1 MYFRLPNSPAKKLIL
16 YTLVY
21 IVMNILIISG
31 SVRTGRRSH
40 DVAVELQKRFIN
52 HGLTDTHI
60 LDLAV
65 YNLPVLE
72 EKFLSGSS
80 DMPEGL
86 VEIQQRLDRS
96 DAMVFLSPEYHGSY
110 SGALK
115 NAVDYFW
122 KEFMRKPI
130 GVVAVASGRFGGIN
144 ASTEMQQLVLSL
156 GAFPMPYKLLIP
168 TVQQAFDQSGK
179 ITDDLLSKNFDR
191 FVQEYAWFAEAISDR
206 KIKESITI
214 KQKHD

>member
-1 MYFRLPNSPAKKLIL
+1 
-16 YTLVY
+16 
-21 IVMNILIISG
+21 MNILIISG
-31 SVRTGRRSH
+31 SVRTGRKSH
-40 DVAVELQKRFIN
+40 NVAVELQRRFIA
-52 HGLTDTHI
+52 HGLVDTHV

-72 EKFLSGSS
+72 EKFLAGP
-80 DMPEGL
+80 DMPQGL
-86 VEIQQRLDRS
+86 AEIQQKLDTA

-115 NAVDYFW
+115 NALDYFW

-168 TVQQAFDQSGK
+168 MVQNAFDGNGK
-179 ITDDLLSKNFDR
+179 IIDESLAKNFDR
-191 FVQEYAWFAEAISDR
+191 FISEYTWFAEAIADR
-206 KIKESITI
+206 KAKELTTQ
-214 KQKHD
+214 KQRS

>member
-1 MYFRLPNSPAKKLIL
+1 
-16 YTLVY
+16 
-21 IVMNILIISG
+21 MNILIISG
-31 SVRTGRRSH
+31 SVRTGRKSH
-40 DVAVELQKRFIN
+40 DVAVELQRRFIL
-52 HGLTDTHI
+52 HGLVDTDV
-60 LDLAV
+60 LDLAI

-72 EKFLSGSS
+72 EKFLEGKN
-80 DMPEGL
+80 MPTGL
-86 VEIQQRLDRS
+86 SEIKIRLDNA

-144 ASTEMQQLVLSL
+144 ASTEMQQLILSL

-168 TVQQAFDQSGK
+168 MVQNAFDEKGK
-179 ITDDLLSKNFDR
+179 ITDEALSKGFDK
-191 FVQEYAWFAEAISDR
+191 FITEYAWFAEAITDR
-206 KIKESITI
+206 KTKELITQ
-214 KQKHD
+214 KQKS

>member
-1 MYFRLPNSPAKKLIL
+1 MK
-16 YTLVY
+16 
-21 IVMNILIISG
+21 ILIISG

-40 DVAVELQKRFIN
+40 DVAVELQKRFISQ
-52 HGLTDTHI
+52 GATDTQV

-65 YNLPVLE
+65 YSLPVLE
-72 EKFLSGSS
+72 EKFLEGKE
-80 DMPEGL
+80 MPAGL
-86 VEIQQRLDRS
+86 SEIQALLDNA
-96 DAMVFLSPEYHGSY
+96 DAMIFLSPEYHGSY

-168 TVQQAFDQSGK
+168 TVQNAFDESGH
-179 ITDDLLSKNFDR
+179 IIDEALSKSFDK
-191 FVQEYAWFAEAISDR
+191 FVQEYTWFAEAIADR
-206 KIKESITI
+206 KTKEAIT
-214 KQKHD
+214 KQKP

>member
-1 MYFRLPNSPAKKLIL
+1 
-16 YTLVY
+16 
-21 IVMNILIISG
+21 MNILILSG

-40 DVAVELQKRFIN
+40 EVAVELQKRFIS
-52 HGLTDTHI
+52 HGLLDTHV

-72 EKFLSGSS
+72 EKFLAGK
-80 DMPEGL
+80 DMPAGL
-86 VEIQQRLDRS
+86 SEIQHKLDTA

-122 KEFMRKPI
+122 KEFTRKPI

-156 GAFPMPYKLLIP
+156 GGFPMPYKLLIP
-168 TVQQAFDQSGK
+168 MVQNAFDENGRV
-179 ITDDLLSKNFDR
+179 TDELLSKNFDK
-191 FVQEYAWFAEAISDR
+191 FITEYAWFAEAITDR
-206 KIKESITI
+206 KAKEAITS
-214 KQKHD
+214 KHKP

>member
-1 MYFRLPNSPAKKLIL
+1 
-16 YTLVY
+16 
-21 IVMNILIISG
+21 MNILIISG

-40 DVAVELQKRFIN
+40 DVAVELQKRFIG
-52 HGLTDTHI
+52 HGQMDTHV

-72 EKFLSGSS
+72 EKFLAGKE
-80 DMPEGL
+80 MPNGL
-86 VEIQQRLDRS
+86 AEIQQMLDRA
-96 DAMVFLSPEYHGSY
+96 DAMIFLSPEYHGSY

-115 NAVDYFW
+115 NALDYFW

-168 TVQQAFDQSGK
+168 TVQNAFDESGNV
-179 ITDDLLSKNFDR
+179 IDEFLSTNFDK
-191 FVQEYAWFAEAISDR
+191 FVQEYTWFAEAIADR
-206 KIKESITI
+206 KAKETT
-214 KQKHD
+214 KQKP

>member
-1 MYFRLPNSPAKKLIL
+1 
-16 YTLVY
+16 
-21 IVMNILIISG
+21 MNILIMSG
-31 SVRTGRRSH
+31 SVRTGRKSH
-40 DVAVELQKRFIN
+40 NVTVELQKRFIA
-52 HGLTDTHI
+52 HGLVDTHV

-72 EKFLSGSS
+72 EKFLAGS
-80 DMPEGL
+80 DMPAGL
-86 VEIQQRLDRS
+86 AEIQQMLDTA

-144 ASTEMQQLVLSL
+144 ASTEMQQLILSL
-156 GAFPMPYKLLIP
+156 GGFPMPYKLLIP
-168 TVQQAFDQSGK
+168 VVQNAFDEEGK
-179 ITDDLLSKNFDR
+179 IIDEILAKNFDK
-191 FVQEYAWFAEAISDR
+191 FISEYAWFAEAIVDR
-206 KIKESITI
+206 KAKESVTS
-214 KQKHD
+214 KQKI

>member
-1 MYFRLPNSPAKKLIL
+1 
-16 YTLVY
+16 
-21 IVMNILIISG
+21 MNILILSG

-40 DVAVELQKRFIN
+40 EVAVELQKRFIS
-52 HGLTDTHI
+52 HGLLDTHV

-72 EKFLSGSS
+72 EKFLAGK
-80 DMPEGL
+80 DMPAGL
-86 VEIQQRLDRS
+86 SEIQHKLDTA

-122 KEFMRKPI
+122 KEFTRKPI

-156 GAFPMPYKLLIP
+156 GGFPMPYKLLIP
-168 TVQQAFDQSGK
+168 MVQNAFDENGRV
-179 ITDDLLSKNFDR
+179 TDELLSKNFDK
-191 FVQEYAWFAEAISDR
+191 FITEYAWFAEAITDR
-206 KIKESITI
+206 KAKEAITL
-214 KQKHD
+214 KHKP

>member
-1 MYFRLPNSPAKKLIL
+1 MK
-16 YTLVY
+16 
-21 IVMNILIISG
+21 ILIISG
-31 SVRTGRRSH
+31 SVRTGRKSH
-40 DVAVELQKRFIN
+40 DVAVELQRRFIT
-52 HGLTDTHI
+52 HGLVDTHV

-72 EKFLSGSS
+72 EKFLAGR
-80 DMPEGL
+80 DMPAGL
-86 VEIQQRLDRS
+86 AEIQQKLDTA

-130 GVVAVASGRFGGIN
+130 GVVTAASGRFGGIN
-144 ASTEMQQLVLSL
+144 ASTEMQQLILSL

-168 TVQQAFDQSGK
+168 MVQNAFDENGK
-179 ITDDLLSKNFDR
+179 MADEALSKSFDR
-191 FVQEYAWFAEAISDR
+191 FISEYIWFAEAIADR
-206 KIKESITI
+206 KTKELITQ
-214 KQKHD
+214 KQKS

>member
-1 MYFRLPNSPAKKLIL
+1 
-16 YTLVY
+16 
-21 IVMNILIISG
+21 MNILIISG
-31 SVRTGRRSH
+31 SVRTGRKSH
-40 DVAVELQKRFIN
+40 DVAVELQKRFIS
-52 HGLTDTHI
+52 HGLVDTQV

-72 EKFLSGSS
+72 EKFLAGK
-80 DMPEGL
+80 DMPAGL
-86 VEIQQRLDRS
+86 SKIQQLLDS
-96 DAMVFLSPEYHGSY
+96 ADAMIFLSPEYHGSY

-130 GVVAVASGRFGGIN
+130 GVVAVASGKFGGIN

-168 TVQQAFDQSGK
+168 TVQNAFDESGS
-179 ITDDLLSKNFDR
+179 IIDESLSKSFDK
-191 FVQEYAWFAEAISDR
+191 FVQEYTWFAEAISDR
-206 KIKESITI
+206 KAKELITI
-214 KQKHD
+214 KQKK

>member
-1 MYFRLPNSPAKKLIL
+1 
-16 YTLVY
+16 
-21 IVMNILIISG
+21 MNILIISG
-31 SVRTGRRSH
+31 SVRTGRKSH
-40 DVAVELQKRFIN
+40 NVAVELQKRFITQ
-52 HGLTDTHI
+52 GLVDTHV

-72 EKFLSGSS
+72 EKFLEGK
-80 DMPEGL
+80 DMPAGL
-86 VEIQQRLDRS
+86 AEIQQKLDIA

-144 ASTEMQQLVLSL
+144 ASTEMQQLILSL

-168 TVQQAFDQSGK
+168 MVQNAFDEKGK
-179 ITDDLLSKNFDR
+179 IIDEALSKSFDK
-191 FVQEYAWFAEAISDR
+191 FITEYAWFAEAITDR
-206 KIKESITI
+206 KTKELTT
-214 KQKHD
+214 QKHKP